1 MIDSVMRI
9 NLNLQ
14 ETNTLISL
22 KAKRGDTGRKL
33 LIHLTDG
40 SIPYPVA
47 RDCYAVFTAVKPDGS
62 IIHNPCTIENQVI
75 EYTFTEQTCSCT
87 GTLHCEIRLYGGD
100 RKLLTSTAFLITV
113 FDTVYHEG
121 DEVSSQG
128 EMTTLDD
135 LILRANAFL
144 QETDRLLRWQGSW
157 NSERAYDPYDMVLH
171 QQMLYV
177 TLEAMAAGTVPG
189 TVDGW
194 TPIAGMGTGG
204 GSAGDA
210 YVLTPA
216 DKAEIA
222 EMAADLVEAQGPSG
236 GAAGYPDWSHLKWYV
251 MGDSLTSTDNSFT
264 GKRYY
269 DFVQEKTG
277 IQLIVDGIGAT
288 GYRNGEDRGESF
300 LNRVQNIPE
309 DVDIVSIFGSGN
321 DVSSA
326 EPEYANRA
334 IYDTLVWI
342 AFNRPGLRVIVAP
355 PSPWYGYPKRND
367 PWKAYCDRLQVCAL
381 ALDFRYLSDLWE
393 CPPFNPNFTGHM
405 EKFFTT
411 DPAGVHPNE
420 AGHEALATY
429 FYNALALEL
438 SLRK

>member
-9 NLNLQ
+9 TLNLQ

-251 MGDSLTSTDNSFT
+251 MGDSLTAQDNDFT
-264 GKRYY
+264 SKRYY
-269 DFVQEKTG
+269 DFVKEKTG
-277 IQLIVDGIGAT
+277 IQVIVDGIGGT
-288 GYRNGEDRGESF
+288 GYGAGTSNGQSF
-300 LNRVQNIPE
+300 LDRVKNIPE
-309 DVDIVSIFGSGN
+309 DVDIVTIFGSGN
-321 DVSSA
+321 DVLYNVDYNS
-326 EPEYANRA
+326 P
-334 IYDTLVWI
+334 IYNALSWI
-342 AFNRPGLRVIVAP
+342 PLNRPGLRVIVVPPAP
-355 PSPWYGYPKRND
+355 WKGYQKRSET
-367 PWKAYCDRLQVCAL
+367 WKAYCDRLQVCAL
-381 ALDFRYLSDLWE
+381 ACDFRYLADLWE
-393 CPPFNPNFTGHM
+393 CPPFNPNFEGHM
-405 EKFFTT
+405 ETFFTT
-411 DPAGVHPNE
+411 DPEGIHPNE

-438 SLRK
+438 ALRT